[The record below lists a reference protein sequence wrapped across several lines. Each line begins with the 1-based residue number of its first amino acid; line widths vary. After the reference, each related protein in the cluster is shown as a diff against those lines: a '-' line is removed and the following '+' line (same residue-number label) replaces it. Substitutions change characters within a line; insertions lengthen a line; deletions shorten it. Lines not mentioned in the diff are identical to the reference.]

1 MGIARGCLQLPS
13 GTHADVLDA
22 IREGDYQAR
31 MPPFALAASLASLPV
46 VFGLAALWLGM
57 DANWDLRNYHWYNAY
72 AFLEGRHGFDILPA
86 QIPTFHNPV
95 LDVPFF
101 VAAQAL
107 PARVVGFL
115 LGSLH
120 GLNALALYA
129 LGRRLGVEAT
139 WALAAAVAG
148 ALGAAAVAEIGTVF
162 YDNVLSLGFY
172 TSVLV
177 IISQWERLFGGRPGV
192 AAAIA
197 LAAGLPAGIAFGL
210 KMTMVVYAVGACFA
224 LLLAPDRPGRRLLV
238 SFCFGLGVL
247 AGLAISA
254 GPWMWFL
261 WERYGNPL
269 FPYFNQIFQSPWG
282 VPRSYSDGMYVDRLT
297 PLTRL
302 IFPFLFTFDSHLTAE
317 VEFRDFRVPAAYLVV
332 PLALLAWRGRGPRSY
347 LMAAAMLAYVTWLL
361 LSAIY
366 RYIIPLEML
375 APLLLLLALGRHRAV
390 AGAVLALLV
399 VTTRPA
405 DWMRVPWTE
414 KTIEISLPAIEDP
427 DRTMVL
433 MAGHEPLSFF
443 IPAFPP
449 AMRFLRID
457 SNFTN
462 ILETTV
468 RFNDV
473 MRAEVAAHEGPLA
486 MLFTTWEIDDVR
498 RKLDQYGLTMDES
511 RCQHPASPISSVPY
525 AYCPVARRG

>member
-1 MGIARGCLQLPS
+1 
-13 GTHADVLDA
+13 
-22 IREGDYQAR
+22 
-31 MPPFALAASLASLPV
+31 MPAFVIPALLAALPFA
-46 VFGLAALWLGM
+46 FGLVALWLGM

-72 AFLEGRHGFDILPA
+72 AYLEGRHGFDLLAA
-86 QIPTFHNPV
+86 QIPTFHNPM

-129 LGRRLGVEAT
+129 LGRRLGVEAG
-139 WALAAAVAG
+139 WALAAAVTG

-172 TSVLV
+172 ASVLV
-177 IISQWERLFGGRPGV
+177 IVSQWERLFGARAWV
-192 AAAIA
+192 AAMIA
-197 LAAGLPAGIAFGL
+197 LAAGIPAGIAFGL
-210 KMTMVVYAVGACFA
+210 KMTMVVYAVGACFGF
-224 LLLAPDRPGRRLLV
+224 LLAPDRPGRRLMV

-247 AGLAISA
+247 AGLAVSA

-261 WERYGNPL
+261 WERYDNPM
-269 FPYFNQIFQSPWG
+269 FPYFNQVFKSPWG
-282 VPRSYSDGMYVDRLT
+282 LFQSYRDGMYLDKLTPANIFFFPFFFSFDTRLT
-297 PLTRL
+297 
-302 IFPFLFTFDSHLTAE
+302 SE
-317 VEFRDFRVPAAYLVV
+317 VDFRDFRVLAAYLAV
-332 PLALLAWRGRGPRSY
+332 PLALVAWCGRGARGY
-347 LMAAAMLAYVTWLL
+347 LMAAVSLAYVTWLM

-366 RYIIPLEML
+366 RYLIPLEML

-390 AGAVLALLV
+390 AGVALALLL

-405 DWMRVPWTE
+405 DWGRAAWADKAVEVT
-414 KTIEISLPAIEDP
+414 LPAIESP

-433 MAGHEPLSFF
+433 MAGHEPLSFLL
-443 IPAFPP
+443 PAFPP

-457 SNFTN
+457 STFTN
-462 ILETTV
+462 IRETNV

-473 MRAEVAAHEGPLA
+473 MRAAVAAHDGPLA
-486 MLFTTWEIDDVR
+486 MLFTSWEIEDVR
-498 RKLDQYGLTMDES
+498 RKLDEYGLVMDES
-511 RCQHPASPISSVPY
+511 RCRHPSSPIGTAPY
-525 AYCPVARRG
+525 AYCPVRRP